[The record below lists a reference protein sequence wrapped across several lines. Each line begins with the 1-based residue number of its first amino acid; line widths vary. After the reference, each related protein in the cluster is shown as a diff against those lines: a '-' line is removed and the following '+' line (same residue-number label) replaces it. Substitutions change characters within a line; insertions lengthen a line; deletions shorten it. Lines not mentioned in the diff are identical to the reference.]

1 MLLYKMFSYQLS
13 IGLIM
18 NVYEIFEETFS
29 LSYLPLNDS
38 SVGHAVFDQGFI
50 VPYSSP
56 LWVYRPQETVE
67 IYSQKETWIQ
77 YLKIRVNGLD
87 EDIIAYFEDYNGQRQ
102 KMPVTGRETDRA
114 KKIEVITLKCSSFAN
129 AVFVQNASNHNVKIL
144 GYYLVGKSVKE
155 FTDNIIE
162 GHKIWEHYTSN
173 ENDLKKA
180 LNVDIAKATQELDE
194 LKRSTEKL
202 KQTKQSLIEQNK
214 NLNDSIDLANQQ
226 QITVGQYVETEQK
239 KLQKLKEEIEQVEES
254 LKKEQNLFENFKRRN
269 KEHKDDVDNLLNDL
283 NIVKGELA
291 EFEAKKQLYSEDFY
305 TFKSGV
311 KGDNVLYSVIMLV
324 LAFIGG
330 ELLLQVRS
338 SADILIQQF
347 DKGEVVNIWALLVS
361 RLPMISVNIL
371 CATFFIAI
379 FHMLINLIVSN
390 NKRVNDVKQIA
401 YLVKQISEV
410 QASGLELDDNFIY
423 EKRIQSKLDLV
434 RELFLYQSS
443 KNDSHRKSNSYIKSF
458 LNKSEAQNDSDAA

>member
-1 MLLYKMFSYQLS
+1 
-13 IGLIM
+13 M

-38 SVGHAVFDQGFI
+38 SVGHAVFDKGFM

-194 LKRSTEKL
+194 LKE
-202 KQTKQSLIEQNK
+202 
-214 NLNDSIDLANQQ
+214 
-226 QITVGQYVETEQK
+226 VP
-239 KLQKLKEEIEQVEES
+239 
-254 LKKEQNLFENFKRRN
+254 
-269 KEHKDDVDNLLNDL
+269 
-283 NIVKGELA
+283 
-291 EFEAKKQLYSEDFY
+291 
-305 TFKSGV
+305 KS
-311 KGDNVLYSVIMLV
+311 
-324 LAFIGG
+324 
-330 ELLLQVRS
+330 
-338 SADILIQQF
+338 
-347 DKGEVVNIWALLVS
+347 
-361 RLPMISVNIL
+361 
-371 CATFFIAI
+371 
-379 FHMLINLIVSN
+379 
-390 NKRVNDVKQIA
+390 
-401 YLVKQISEV
+401 
-410 QASGLELDDNFIY
+410 
-423 EKRIQSKLDLV
+423 
-434 RELFLYQSS
+434 
-443 KNDSHRKSNSYIKSF
+443 
-458 LNKSEAQNDSDAA
+458 LNKLSSL

>member
-1 MLLYKMFSYQLS
+1 MFSYQLS

-29 LSYLPLNDS
+29 LLCLPLNGS
-38 SVGHAVFDQGFI
+38 NVGHAVFDDGFI
-50 VPYSSP
+50 VPYNDP
-56 LWVYRPQETVE
+56 FWEYRPQETVE

-77 YLKIRVNGLD
+77 YLKIRVNGVD
-87 EDIIAYFEDYNGQRQ
+87 EDIIAYFEDHNGQRQ
-102 KMPVTGRETDRA
+102 KMPVTGRETDRT

-144 GYYLVGKSVKE
+144 GYLLVGKTVKE

-162 GHKIWEHYTSN
+162 GQKIWEHYSSN
-173 ENDLKKA
+173 EDDLKKA

-194 LKRSTEKL
+194 LKRSAEKL
-202 KQTKQSLIEQNK
+202 KQTKQSLIEQNR
-214 NLNDSIDLANQQ
+214 NLNDSIELANQQ
-226 QITVGQYVETEQK
+226 QITVGQYVDNEQK

-254 LKKEQNLFENFKRRN
+254 LKKEQNLFETYKRRN
-269 KEHKDDVDNLLNDL
+269 KEHKDDIDNLLNDL
-283 NIVKGELA
+283 NIVKDELA

-311 KGDNVLYSVIMLV
+311 KGDNVLYSGIMLV

-330 ELLLQVRS
+330 ELLLQVRN

-347 DKGEVVNIWALLVS
+347 DKGEVVDIWALLVS

-434 RELFLYQSS
+434 RELFLYQSA
-443 KNDSHRKSNSYIKSF
+443 KNDSHRTSNSFIKSF